1 MSTTRR
7 SRAMPTDG
15 PTVKFLYTI
24 IKQLDLKA
32 IDWNVV
38 ASQLEISNG
47 HAARMRYSRFR
58 QQMEGITSTPRAP
71 RAKKA
76 PNKSKAGSCKA
87 DVHPEADIAQPKSE
101 VKQDPGLLLY
111 QSNPFIKDDPY
122 GQRIP
127 SLADIP
133 QATSPQMLPNTP
145 LQMPTIPYPSV
156 TVAPSDLGMYTSPP
170 GFPSLSS
177 MEYGQHPSPRH
188 LWAPV
193 KAEPEDRGEVDG
205 LFVKVEKTEETGI
218 SAQCDEVE
226 YQGTVV
232 VDIVRVGQ
240 ALGYTNPASVANRF
254 RLLRKR
260 HGFNN
265 LECTIGSGKSEENP
279 SAASTMAI
287 APSTATNADETAPES
302 SEDGDAYSPVKRR
315 RVAKTATRG
324 KDAKASLRPIVAA
337 AFTNRNGAGASKSKG
352 AAKAGNPQDATNSHE
367 DEGINS
373 YLLDA
378 VDKMVQ
384 EEDLARP
391 KIHNTRGKA

>member
-71 RAKKA
+71 RTKKA

-133 QATSPQMLPNTP
+133 QATSHQMLPNTS

-156 TVAPSDLGMYTSPP
+156 TVAPSDLGMYASPP
-170 GFPSLSS
+170 GFPNLTP

-193 KAEPEDRGEVDG
+193 KAEPEYRGEVDS

-226 YQGTVV
+226 YQGTAVV
-232 VDIVRVGQ
+232 EGG
-240 ALGYTNPASVANRF
+240 LMGS
-254 RLLRKR
+254 RK
-260 HGFNN
+260 
-265 LECTIGSGKSEENP
+265 
-279 SAASTMAI
+279 
-287 APSTATNADETAPES
+287 
-302 SEDGDAYSPVKRR
+302 
-315 RVAKTATRG
+315 
-324 KDAKASLRPIVAA
+324 
-337 AFTNRNGAGASKSKG
+337 
-352 AAKAGNPQDATNSHE
+352 
-367 DEGINS
+367 
-373 YLLDA
+373 
-378 VDKMVQ
+378 
-384 EEDLARP
+384 
-391 KIHNTRGKA
+391 